1 MLKDAYKTPPDYQP
15 AVAVIIFCLLFRI
28 HLPEH
33 RLVFAPL
40 CYRPNIYARCLMGF
54 QTNETLLLSWAH
66 AYEPMVLLIL
76 LSLHNPL
83 SSTLFYASDATNL
96 VTVTIVATF
105 FLPDSAAT
113 SPTTDL
119 DIYARI
125 DNDRWANKS
134 MRTGVYG
141 ATHKTQRQQ

>member
-33 RLVFAPL
+33 RLVFALL
-40 CYRPNIYARCLMGF
+40 CYRPNIYARCLLGF

-66 AYEPMVLLIL
+66 VCEPMVWLIL
-76 LSLHNPL
+76 LSLHNLL
-83 SSTLFYASDATNL
+83 SSTLFYANDAANTMP
-96 VTVTIVATF
+96 VAIITTF
-105 FLPDSAAT
+105 FLPDNAAISSA
-113 SPTTDL
+113 TDL

-125 DNDRWANKS
+125 DNDRWADKP

-141 ATHKTQRQQ
+141 ATQKTQRQQ